1 MNYRLLLTGYWGDSV
16 SDVQNNEVI
25 KGIVKKITYSNA
37 QNGYT
42 VASVLCDTEEI
53 TVVGTMPMIRNGD
66 DIEAVGNFIVHS
78 VYGPQFKAVSVQKS
92 MPTDTAA
99 LLRYLSAGN
108 IKGIGPS
115 TARKIVETFGDDTMM
130 ILESAPEELTRIKGI
145 SLAKAKT
152 IGEEYTK
159 LFGIR
164 DLMLLLSK
172 FKISGEE
179 AIKVYGILG
188 TSAISK
194 IENNPYLLCGEKIGL
209 PFEKAEDIAGYY
221 KIPANDKLRL
231 CAGIEYVL
239 RKNTYNGHTCL
250 PKNKLCTVAARLLDT
265 DLDSVEN
272 ALDLLLESLKVR
284 SAHIGDADYIALPE
298 YYCAE
303 EYIAAR
309 LCVMNREKR
318 SSYVDQ
324 KEIDLLEQQ
333 MGITLDEKQRF
344 AVLKAFESGL
354 LILTGGPGTGKTTTL
369 KAMIEMFKQRDMVI
383 ELAAPTGRAAKRMSE
398 LTGYEA
404 KTIHRLLEVDFNEN
418 SEQSFC
424 RNQNNPLDCDVI
436 IVDEVS
442 MIDSR
447 LFEGLLRALRISCR
461 IILVGDF
468 DQLPSVSAGN
478 VLSDLISSNAFTV
491 VKLDKIFRQAE
502 SSAIIR
508 NAHKIVDGQAA
519 DLGVRDSDFFFL
531 QKSTT
536 ESCLETVVSLCS
548 ERLPSAY
555 GFDSVKD
562 IQVLCPSRKM
572 PLGTLN
578 LNSLLQANLNP
589 QKKKEPEIFFKGFY
603 MRAGDKVM
611 QIKNNYEL
619 EWIKD
624 DGEEGSG
631 VFNGDVG
638 YILKVNLREGTIS
651 VKFDDKTVIYTTE
664 QLEQLELAYA
674 VTVHKSQGSEFDCVI
689 LPLFD
694 VPAQLKY
701 RNLLYTAVTRAKKL
715 LVIVGKE
722 GVFFEMAA
730 NDRKMLRYTL
740 LEAFIEDI
748 YENED

>member
-1 MNYRLLLTGYWGDSV
+1 MSE
-16 SDVQNNEVI
+16 VQNNSEVI
-25 KGIVKKITYSNA
+25 KGVVKKITYSNE

-42 VASVLCDTEEI
+42 VASVLCDNEEI
-53 TVVGTMPMIRNGD
+53 TVVGTMPFIRSGD
-66 DIEAVGNFIVHS
+66 DIEAVGSYIVHP
-78 VYGPQFKAVSVQKS
+78 VYGLQFKADTVQKNL
-92 MPTDTAA
+92 PTNTAA
-99 LLRYLSAGN
+99 LLRYLSSGN

-115 TARKIVETFGDDTMM
+115 TARKIVETFGDDTLMV
-130 ILESAPEELTRIKGI
+130 LESAPEELTRIKGI
-145 SLAKAKT
+145 SLSKAKS

-172 FKISGEE
+172 FKISNEDS
-179 AIKVYGILG
+179 IRIYSILG
-188 TSAISK
+188 TSAISQ
-194 IENNPYLLCGEKIGL
+194 IESNPYIICGEKINL

-221 KIPANDKLRL
+221 KIPNDNKLRL
-231 CAGIEYVL
+231 CAGVLYVL

-250 PKNKLCTVAARLLDT
+250 PRKKLCAVAAELLNEGTDT
-265 DLDSVEN
+265 IEDIIDT
-272 ALDLLLESLKVR
+272 LLSSLQIR
-284 SAHIGDADYIALPE
+284 SAHINGTDFIALTE

-303 EYIAAR
+303 EYISAR
-309 LCVMNREKR
+309 LSVMNREKR
-318 SSYVDQ
+318 TSAVDQ
-324 KEIDLLEQQ
+324 REIALVEQQ

-344 AVLKAFESGL
+344 AVLSAFENGL

-369 KAMIEMFKQRDMVI
+369 KAMIEMFRQRNMSI

-404 KTIHRLLEVDFNEN
+404 KTVHRLLEVDW
-418 SEQSFC
+418 SEDEEQIFC
-424 RNQNNPLDCDVI
+424 KNQNNPLDCDVI

-447 LFEGLLRALRISCR
+447 LFENLLRALRLSCR
-461 IILVGDF
+461 IILVGDS

-478 VLSDLISSNAFTV
+478 VLSDLILSRAFAV

-502 SSAIIR
+502 RSAIIR
-508 NAHKIVDGQAA
+508 NAHKIVEGQAA
-519 DLGVRDSDFFFL
+519 DLKVKDSDFFFL
-531 QKSTT
+531 SKTT
-536 ESCLETVVSLCS
+536 AETALETVISLCS

-555 GFDSVKD
+555 GFDAVKD

-572 PLGTLN
+572 ALGTLN
-578 LNSLLQANLNP
+578 LNNLLQSNLNP
-589 QKKKEPEIFFKGFY
+589 KKKKEAEIFFKGFY

-611 QIKNNYEL
+611 QIKNNYEM
-619 EWIKD
+619 EWTKD
-624 DGEEGSG
+624 DGEEGTG

-638 YILKVNLREGTIS
+638 YVEKINLREGTVS
-651 VKFDDKTVIYTTE
+651 VRYDDKTAVYATE
-664 QLEQLELAYA
+664 QLSQLELAYA

-694 VPAQLKY
+694 VPTQLKY

-715 LVIVGKE
+715 LIIVGKE
-722 GVFFEMAA
+722 SVFFDMAA

-740 LEAFIEDI
+740 LRDFIKDI
-748 YENED
+748 NENED

>member
-1 MNYRLLLTGYWGDSV
+1 M

-25 KGIVKKITYSNA
+25 KGTVKRITYTNA

-53 TVVGTMPMIRNGD
+53 TVVGTMPFIRSGD

-92 MPTDTAA
+92 MPTNTAA

-115 TARKIVETFGDDTMM
+115 TARKIVETFGNDTMM

-145 SLAKAKT
+145 SLSKAKT

-172 FKISGEE
+172 FKISGED
-179 AIKVYGILG
+179 AIKIYSVLG

-194 IENNPYLLCGEKIGL
+194 IENNPYLLCGEKIDL
-209 PFEKAEDIAGYY
+209 PFEKAEDIAGYF

-231 CAGIEYVL
+231 GAGIEYVL

-250 PKNKLCTVAARLLDT
+250 PRGKLCSVASQLLDT
-265 DLDSVEN
+265 PHDIIDD
-272 ALDLLLESLKVR
+272 ALDMLLESLRVR
-284 SAHIGDADYIALPE
+284 SAHIGDTDYIALPE

-309 LCVMNREKR
+309 LSVMNREKR
-318 SSYVDQ
+318 ACFVDN
-324 KEIDLLEQQ
+324 KEIALIEQQ

-344 AVLKAFESGL
+344 AVLKAFENGL

-369 KAMIEMFKQRDMVI
+369 KAMIEMFKYRDMKI

-404 KTIHRLLEVDFNEN
+404 KTVHRLLEVDWSDNE
-418 SEQSFC
+418 EQVFC

-447 LFEGLLRALRISCR
+447 LFESLLRALRLSCR
-461 IILVGDF
+461 IILVGDS

-478 VLSDLISSNAFTV
+478 VLSDLITSDAFTV
-491 VKLDKIFRQAE
+491 VKLDKIFRQAR

-508 NAHKIVDGQAA
+508 NAHKIVEGLKA
-519 DLGVRDSDFFFL
+519 DLTIRDSDFFFL
-531 QKSTT
+531 QKNTT

-555 GFDSVKD
+555 GLDSVKD

-578 LNSLLQANLNP
+578 LNNLLQSCLNP
-589 QKKKEPEIFFKGFY
+589 KKKKEPEIFFKGFY

-638 YILKVNLREGTIS
+638 YILKVNLREGTLS
-651 VKFDDKTVIYTTE
+651 VKYDDKTVVYATE

-674 VTVHKSQGSEFDCVI
+674 VTVHKSQGSEFDCVV

-694 VPAQLKY
+694 VPNQLKY

-715 LVIVGKE
+715 LVIVGKDS
-722 GVFFEMAA
+722 VFFEMAA

-740 LEAFIEDI
+740 LRDFIEDI
-748 YENED
+748 YDNDH